1 MLETIPYKGLDDI
14 LADEQVVFVKMDIEG
29 AEYNAINGMVELIKR
44 NKSIVAMCV
53 YHRRDD
59 FYRLTDLLES
69 ICKDEYTYY
78 LRQYRFTPTETVCY
92 AIPKERLRNR

>member
-1 MLETIPYKGLDDI
+1 M
-14 LADEQVVFVKMDIEG
+14 DEQVTFVKMDIEG
-29 AEYNAINGMVELIKR
+29 AEYNAISGMTELIKR
-44 NKSIVAMCV
+44 NKPIVAMCV

-69 ICKDEYTYY
+69 ICENEYSYY

-92 AIPKERLRNR
+92 AIPNNRVKMQ